1 MEMPIGLILMQHT
14 EDLEVLEDFAARNEM
29 EVVSVEVSG
38 SFGLG
43 YFEEDDIL
51 DCLSLLEHLGL
62 ACALYRIA
70 QPIIPCPPQPSPTN
84 SDVSSA

>member
-43 YFEEDDIL
+43 YFEENDIL
-51 DCLSLLEHLGL
+51 DCLSLLVTTDDR
-62 ACALYRIA
+62 AC
-70 QPIIPCPPQPSPTN
+70 PSYKLTL
-84 SDVSSA
+84 